1 MTMQNAPAG
10 TAPATSAATLARPAP
25 VPAPPSWAWRR
36 GALILAGAAQLIT
49 ISALT
54 SADPLAVT
62 WASLLLA
69 VAPAPLAAAAAFA
82 PAPVNRLAAVIAE
95 LVLVAGIAG
104 SIVHTGLFFVPA
116 LVVLAVGGVKLWSEQ
131 SRALVGLLGLDGA
144 RFEYGSLLG
153 HPPRLEPDGTAT
165 VGHSRWDVELA
176 GLPAEEIELR
186 TFGNGQYYGR
196 FMLTAKPGSKPSHQ
210 ARPRPQQA
218 GEVSSPG
225 AGCRVSRAWA
235 AAALSLGAS
244 AVLVVRLE
252 RVGARL
258 GLSEALLGLVAAL
271 AADTPEVTS
280 AVTALAHGQHDV
292 GTGVVLGSNVFN
304 LAALIGLGA
313 VVAGGIRLHRRVVIF
328 EGTVALWI
336 AALAIAAVT
345 GLITPAAA
353 LVLTLV
359 VLVPYVYVSAVH
371 PSGRSALPLPPR
383 LRSWLAGAVAEE
395 EQELSGA
402 IHPGRGGPRDAAIAV
417 FALAVVVAASAVM
430 ERTAS
435 TLGTRWAVPG
445 VITGGIVLAA
455 VTSMPNAV
463 AAVFLAR
470 RGRAAATLSEAF
482 NSNTLNVLAGLLIPA
497 VIIASPGLGGALR
510 VAVWYGVLT
519 VTTIA
524 LALAGRGINRRSG
537 ALIIAAYLVFAVT
550 VIVRSDL
557 AGRLAVLRW
566 PRLKRLAA
574 GQR

>member
-1 MTMQNAPAG
+1 MMSSP
-10 TAPATSAATLARPAP
+10 
-25 VPAPPSWAWRR
+25 W
-36 GALILAGAAQLIT
+36 
-49 ISALT
+49 
-54 SADPLAVT
+54 
-62 WASLLLA
+62 A
-69 VAPAPLAAAAAFA
+69 VA
-82 PAPVNRLAAVIAE
+82 V
-95 LVLVAGIAG
+95 
-104 SIVHTGLFFVPA
+104 FV
-116 LVVLAVGGVKLWSEQ
+116 
-131 SRALVGLLGLDGA
+131 
-144 RFEYGSLLG
+144 
-153 HPPRLEPDGTAT
+153 
-165 VGHSRWDVELA
+165 
-176 GLPAEEIELR
+176 
-186 TFGNGQYYGR
+186 
-196 FMLTAKPGSKPSHQ
+196 
-210 ARPRPQQA
+210 
-218 GEVSSPG
+218 
-225 AGCRVSRAWA
+225 A

-252 RVGARL
+252 RLGARL

-313 VVAGGIRLHRRVVIF
+313 VVARGIKLHRRVVIF

-336 AALAIAAVT
+336 AALSIAAVT

-353 LVLTLV
+353 LILALAVLA
-359 VLVPYVYVSAVH
+359 PYVYVSALR
-371 PSGRSALPLPPR
+371 PAGRAALPLPPR

-402 IHPGRGGPRDAAIAV
+402 IHPERGGLRDAAIAV
-417 FALAVVVAASAVM
+417 LALAVVVAASAAM
-430 ERTAS
+430 ERSAS
-435 TLGTRWAVPG
+435 TLGARWAVPG
-445 VITGGIVLAA
+445 VITGAIVLAA

-470 RGRAAATLSEAF
+470 RGRASATLSEAF

-519 VTTIA
+519 VATIV

-550 VIVRSDL
+550 VIANAIRPPL
-557 AGRLAVLRW
+557 
-566 PRLKRLAA
+566 
-574 GQR
+574 